1 MGNAIMVLT
10 SWFKE
15 FVPALKVEAIIIGV
29 GLIAMSLCLMDV
41 CITSGLNGNLIYMI
55 LHPGTTVPGILAGA
69 ALIGAALTMKP
80 VPREE
85 M

>member
-15 FVPALKVEAIIIGV
+15 FVPALKVEAIIIGA

-41 CITSGLNGNLIYMI
+41 CLTSGLTGNRTYMI
-55 LHPGTTVPGILAGA
+55 LHPGTTIPGIIAGVL
-69 ALIGAALTMKP
+69 LIVAALTMKP
-80 VPREE
+80 VPPEE